1 MVHLLEL
8 LHSWLGTLTLPGMG
22 VKISGS
28 LTQVPGQDLSDG
40 VFNQDGSETLHEHH
54 LYME

>member
-22 VKISGS
+22 VKISGY

-40 VFNQDGSETLHEHH
+40 VLNQDGSETLHEHH